1 MTKQKVLAV
10 AGVLGIA
17 ALVLSAGTL
26 AYFTDTDTATNTFT
40 LGKVDIALHEYDHLK
55 NPFEQNQ
62 KLMPGSA
69 TTTAVPKEA
78 TVSVEDGSEDAWV
91 WVEMLIPSALYN
103 SKSSSNE
110 SNNALHYN
118 QFVNFLQGYSGT
130 SSNPNAVTASGSWAA
145 DHQWSVFTYVDEV
158 IVAGKSYSRL
168 RSTHKDKMSAGQEST
183 PALSQIYLDDDVKM
197 IGDYV
202 YIPTG
207 QEVDANG
214 KYAGAFARYN
224 GDWNI
229 IVNAYGVQA
238 AGLVDVDAAVAAYA
252 AQNS

>member
-91 WVEMLIPSALYN
+91 WVEILIPSELYG
-103 SKSSSNE
+103 SKNPTNE
-110 SNNALHYN
+110 TNNALHFN
-118 QFVNFLQGYSGT
+118 QFINFLQGYEGQT
-130 SSNPNAVTASGSWAA
+130 STNPNAVTASGSWAA
-145 DHQWSVFTYVDEV
+145 DHQWSIFAYVGEVTEGGKTY
-158 IVAGKSYSRL
+158 ARL

-183 PALSQIYLDDDVKM
+183 PALSQVYLDDDVKM
-197 IGDYV
+197 VNGKV
-202 YIPTG
+202 YIPTD
-207 QEVDANG
+207 Q
-214 KYAGAFARYN
+214 GAFAEYS